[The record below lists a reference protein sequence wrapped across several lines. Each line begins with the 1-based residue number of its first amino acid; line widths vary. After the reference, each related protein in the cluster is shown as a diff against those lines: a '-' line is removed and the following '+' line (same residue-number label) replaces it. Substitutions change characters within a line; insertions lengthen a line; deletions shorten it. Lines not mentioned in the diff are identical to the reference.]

1 MFKRLMPSANKKAFF
16 VDGRW
21 FRVPGTCLLE
31 AFKPFVNQLRREIDF
46 GPAHQPEMFDNVIE
60 MLADYVQAL
69 PASLYG
75 HYRQP
80 GGMLAFALRV
90 AYLSQRKAHGF
101 VVSAHLHA
109 EDRSLA
115 ERAWRYAALLAG
127 LVYPLGALA
136 RAEVHIQGRCWRPQV
151 ASLGFWLDSQGSQE
165 YQVRFRAVSETAVTE
180 DAVRLCMASRLVPE
194 EALTFIAA
202 HYPEVV
208 DEWTSVLAGVSSAG
222 DRLYDVVH
230 WAFSTAI
237 QEDVTNVV
245 GTVRGQAADNLTQHV
260 IDALRG
266 AAANWRPNVSD
277 SPLRITNLGVFIV
290 WPTAVRSILTWASTQ
305 RMMGIPEDPALIA
318 RLLLEAE
325 IIVPTEKGDVVHE
338 LVIDMRGISGVV
350 QPALRLIDVRSLGL
364 YYTCTP
370 VDAVYYAEEGN
381 HGTTEDNTM
390 EIDRDIL
397 SDVPA
402 TEDNAVSTCSD
413 VSLSGEQDAH
423 AARQMQ
429 ETQGVPAIHKPA
441 TRLALRAPALLRE
454 AGETLKRILDLNDPQ
469 LSWWCGQG
477 RALKY
482 PDAARA
488 VGASPQGFMRALKDV
503 GGLVEGSEKDVPWLH
518 ELAYEGRYVTALVIP
533 RQLLREADD
542 GQ

>member
-1 MFKRLMPSANKKAFF
+1 MFKRLMPSAPKKTFF

-31 AFKPFVNQLRREIDF
+31 AFKPYVNQLRREIDF
-46 GPAHQPEMFDNVIE
+46 GPAHQPAMFDNVVE
-60 MLADYVQAL
+60 MLADYIQAL

-90 AYLSQRKAHGF
+90 AYLAQRKAHGF

-136 RAEVHIQGRCWRPQV
+136 RTEVHIQGRCWRPQV
-151 ASLGFWLDSQGSQE
+151 ASLGFWLDNQGSKE
-165 YQVRFRAVSETAVTE
+165 YQVRFRAISESAVTE

-194 EALTFIAA
+194 EALTFIAS

-266 AAANWRPNVSD
+266 AAADWRPNLSD

-290 WPTAVRSILTWASTQ
+290 WPAAVRSILTWASAQ
-305 RMMGIPEDPALIA
+305 RMMGIPEDPALLA

-325 IIVPTEKGDVVHE
+325 IIGPTDQGDVVHE

-350 QPALRLIDVRSLGL
+350 QPALRLNDVRSLGL

-370 VDAVYYAEEGN
+370 VDAVYYSEG
-381 HGTTEDNTM
+381 TESEVSDNGTM
-390 EIDRDIL
+390 EIDWGSLPEESPEVGD
-397 SDVPA
+397 
-402 TEDNAVSTCSD
+402 AVTPSPEGPP
-413 VSLSGEQDAH
+413 SGEQGCHTAH
-423 AARQMQ
+423 QVLDSQ
-429 ETQGVPAIHKPA
+429 PALQQPA
-441 TRLALRAPALLRE
+441 KRLTLRAPALLRE
-454 AGETLKRILDLNDPQ
+454 AGVTLQRILDLNDPQ
-469 LSWWCGQG
+469 LSWWCGLG

-488 VGASPQGFMRALKDV
+488 AGASPQGLMRALKDV
-503 GGLVEGSEKDVPWLH
+503 GGLVEGAEKDVPWLH
-518 ELAYEGRYVTALVIP
+518 ELAYEGRHVTALVIP
-533 RQLLREADD
+533 RQLFRETGD